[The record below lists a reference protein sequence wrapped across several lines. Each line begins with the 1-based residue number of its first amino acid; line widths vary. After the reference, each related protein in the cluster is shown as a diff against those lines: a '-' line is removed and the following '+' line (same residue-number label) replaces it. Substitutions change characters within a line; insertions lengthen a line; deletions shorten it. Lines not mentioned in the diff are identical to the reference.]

1 MMTPETQVVA
11 HLKPLPRSR
20 FDHWCWLRS
29 VKLSEIGQAV
39 GCRQER
45 ARRMRLPFGD
55 PLRVVPGELE
65 MARIVAWTAGEI
77 TPADF
82 YPPAPAPAAEAAA

>member
-1 MMTPETQVVA
+1 MMTPETQVSGL
-11 HLKPLPRSR
+11 LKPLPRSR
-20 FDHWCWLRS
+20 FDHWCWLRG

-55 PLRVVPGELE
+55 PLRVVPSEQE
-65 MARIVAWTAGEI
+65 MARIVSWTRGEI

-82 YPPAPAPAAEAAA
+82 YPPELTPSAEAAA